1 MELKV
6 GEFAFTVE
14 LDGGRP
20 RCEPADGKFFPLS
33 TALSTCWAYS
43 EERFVQILEERSGC
57 GYEEQVGFDY
67 AEDSPGE
74 VPEGKVRVYFVDERL
89 ILDRAFFEEAACV
102 FALAAI
108 DLLKESGRPVAEG
121 LEARLR
127 AVRARGS
134 A

>member
-6 GEFAFTVE
+6 GEFTFTVE

-20 RCEPADGKFFPLS
+20 RCETADGKFFPLS

-43 EERFVQILEERSGC
+43 DERFVQILEERSGC

-74 VPEGKVRVYFVDERL
+74 VPEGKVRVYFAEEIL
-89 ILDRAFFEEAACV
+89 MLDRAFFEEAACA
-102 FALAAI
+102 FGLAAI
-108 DLLKESGRPVAEG
+108 ELMKQAGRPAAED
-121 LEARLR
+121 LEERLR
-127 AVRARGS
+127 AVRERI
-134 A
+134 